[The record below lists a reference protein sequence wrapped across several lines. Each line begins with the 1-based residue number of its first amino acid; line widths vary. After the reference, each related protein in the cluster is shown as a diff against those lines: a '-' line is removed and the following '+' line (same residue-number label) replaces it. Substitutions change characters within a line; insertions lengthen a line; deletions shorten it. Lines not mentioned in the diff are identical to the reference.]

1 MTGGARASLLALA
14 LVVAACA
21 PEGLN
26 DAEGRPGEGTV
37 GEVTVFAASSLTEAF
52 RDLGEVLEARR
63 RGATVR
69 FNFASSSDLGVQIQ
83 EGAPADV
90 FASADRQQMKLVTDA
105 GLAAEPTIFAT
116 NRLVIIVPDANPA
129 AIHGPGDLADP
140 GIKLVLAA
148 PQVPAGNYA
157 RQALS
162 NLGVGREA
170 EANVV
175 SNERD
180 VKAVVTKVAL
190 GEADAGIAYA
200 TDVTAD
206 VAGSVESLA
215 LPAEADVVAR
225 YPIAPL
231 SDAPNREGA
240 KAFVELVTSRAGRR
254 VLSEHGFGL
263 P

>member
-1 MTGGARASLLALA
+1 VTGGARASLLALA

-21 PEGLN
+21 PGPN
-26 DAEGRPGEGTV
+26 DAQGHAAEGTV

-52 RDLGEVLEARR
+52 RDLAEVLESRG
-63 RGATVR
+63 RGATVT

-90 FASADRQQMKLVTDA
+90 FASADGQQMKLVTDA
-105 GLAAEPTIFAT
+105 GLAGEPVIFAT
-116 NRLVIIVPDANPA
+116 NRLVILVPEDNPA
-129 AIHGPGDLADP
+129 GIHGPHDLADP
-140 GIKLVLAA
+140 GIKLVLAD
-148 PQVPAGNYA
+148 PEVPAGNYA
-157 RQALS
+157 RQALT
-162 NLGVGREA
+162 NLGVGHEA
-170 EANVV
+170 ESNVV

-206 VAGSVESLA
+206 VAGSVEALA
-215 LPAEADVVAR
+215 LPAEADVAAR
-225 YPIAPL
+225 YPIALL
-231 SDAPNREGA
+231 SDAPNPPGA
-240 KAFVELVTSRAGRR
+240 KAFVELVTSPAGRR